1 MPPPPAIALATNGR
15 RSLAARRAS
24 GLAIERKSTTSQPP
38 RWPTHP
44 EVAIDERL
52 ADMPLEP
59 GTHLKLK
66 GVTHYIAQ
74 DSDATLP
81 VVVFR
86 TDDGFLLADG

>member
-1 MPPPPAIALATNGR
+1 
-15 RSLAARRAS
+15 
-24 GLAIERKSTTSQPP
+24 
-38 RWPTHP
+38 
-44 EVAIDERL
+44 
-52 ADMPLEP
+52 MPLEP